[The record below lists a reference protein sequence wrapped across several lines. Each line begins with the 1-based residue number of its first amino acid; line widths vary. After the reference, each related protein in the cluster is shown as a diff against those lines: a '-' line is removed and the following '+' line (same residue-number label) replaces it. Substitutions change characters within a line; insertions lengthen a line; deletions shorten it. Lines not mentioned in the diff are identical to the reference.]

1 MWTPKTAFLQSW
13 FTCRCNQPSQAFLP
27 IRQNPCLKP
36 CQWPRNQVLGN
47 LESIL
52 SSSMVYHRHV
62 SRSILL
68 YIDTSAFSTHT
79 YILLAM
85 VSNQLTFS
93 TISTYSQSSLGQ
105 HSTHYTSQTSQS
117 VQGYEIPSWLGLVAR
132 NYSEASQRTHFEYI

>member
-1 MWTPKTAFLQSW
+1 MLCWDFKSKLLFSRLPMDLSFLFRKQKDDGQYSLKQWFPCSMWTPKTAFLQSW
-13 FTCRCNQPSQAFLP
+13 FTCRCNQPSQAVLP
-27 IRQNPCLKP
+27 ICQNPCLKP

-85 VSNQLTFS
+85 VSNQLTFP
-93 TISTYSQSSLGQ
+93 TISTYSQSSLG
-105 HSTHYTSQTSQS
+105 
-117 VQGYEIPSWLGLVAR
+117 
-132 NYSEASQRTHFEYI
+132 